1 VKIYSSIILI
11 ISTVILFPSDSF
23 GLWPFTPGAR
33 EPYLARVGDE
43 LITTEEFVEEMDKL
57 HKSRRVGKALAE
69 EQSFTV
75 QDYKKFLDELIEKRL
90 MAIEAVSLGLDS
102 EKDFVS
108 ALNIYKLNLFLQR
121 LREDEILSK
130 VKVEDEEIEQYYL
143 EQLEKKKE
151 ESHKEEPK
159 EMTQRDREAIRSGLF
174 NEKVKEPE
182 KQYFARLREEAT
194 IEIKTDLLSS
204 VSPDNIELRNK
215 AVAYVNGEPILG
227 IELLRE
233 FRTSDVNDEE
243 IVRATLERL
252 ISHKLLD
259 QEAMARA
266 RGYEE
271 EEEIKKKIK
280 KYREK
285 LLIKH
290 FKTKAILPAV
300 VVEEE
305 DVLGYYEENKDSYRE
320 PDSVHL
326 GVIHVME
333 EERAQTIFND
343 LKEGADFVFLA
354 SSESIDPSRLRG
366 GDKGWVNIDQ
376 LPSVMR
382 NALNGA
388 KQGDVLGPFRLRY
401 GYGIIEFRGLEKGEY
416 IPFGK
421 VKTNIDRAIGRE
433 KFDATLKQ
441 YLKRLREIVPV
452 KINHKELE
460 RFEGR

>member
-11 ISTVILFPSDSF
+11 IGTVILFPSDSF
-23 GLWPFTPGAR
+23 GLWPFTPGAK

-43 LITTEEFVEEMDKL
+43 LITKEEFMGEMDEL

-75 QDYKKFLDELIEKRL
+75 QDFKKFLDELIDKRL

-102 EKDFVS
+102 EKDLVN

-151 ESHKEEPK
+151 ESHKEETE

-174 NEKVKEPE
+174 NEKVKAPE

-194 IEIKTDLLSS
+194 IEIKTDVLNS
-204 VSPDNIELRNK
+204 VSPDNIESRNK

-233 FRTSDVNDEE
+233 FRTSDVRDEE
-243 IVRATLERL
+243 FIRATLERL

-259 QEAMARA
+259 QEAMS

-271 EEEIKKKIK
+271 EEEIKKRIKI
-280 KYREK
+280 YREK
-285 LLIKH
+285 LLIEH
-290 FKTKAILPAV
+290 FKKKAILPAV
-300 VVEEE
+300 TVEEE
-305 DVLGYYEENKDSYRE
+305 EILGYYEEHKDRYRE
-320 PDSVHL
+320 PDRVHL

-333 EERAQTIFND
+333 EEKAQTIFND

-354 SSESIDPSRLRG
+354 GSESIDPSRLRG
-366 GDKGWVNIDQ
+366 GDKGWANIDQ

-401 GYGIIEFRGLEKGEY
+401 GYGIVEFRGLEKGEY
-416 IPFGK
+416 IPFDR
-421 VKTNIDRAIGRE
+421 VKIQIDRTIGRE

-452 KINHKELE
+452 EINHKELE